1 MNDTPIYSDIILQL
15 MEEKGLNQEQLA
27 KILGVHQTTIGQWL
41 HGKKQPGYHSI
52 KMLYEKFGI
61 EPNELFG
68 L

>member
-1 MNDTPIYSDIILQL
+1 